1 MEPDVEA
8 VPAHSI
14 GDPDNAHARLSTF
27 YWPNAP
33 LARPFLISE
42 RPTRGHA
49 RTKQGRR
56 KEESTWNSCHFPSWS
71 TSRLSRGCSASASGT
86 YEGWSPSDGC
96 LPSRSV
102 TTSDSIWRTYA
113 SGSKSSDGRTP
124 RRRKPL
130 AVEKYRPSTLV
141 LVTIS
146 VRLPDDVARRVEAVA
161 VERGASV
168 ESTAVELLTTA
179 LDEAAHLTTPPRT
192 PRHLAFA
199 GIGASDGTVPAAR
212 ADELL
217 ADGFGRD

>member
-1 MEPDVEA
+1 M
-8 VPAHSI
+8 
-14 GDPDNAHARLSTF
+14 
-27 YWPNAP
+27 
-33 LARPFLISE
+33 
-42 RPTRGHA
+42 
-49 RTKQGRR
+49 
-56 KEESTWNSCHFPSWS
+56 
-71 TSRLSRGCSASASGT
+71 
-86 YEGWSPSDGC
+86 
-96 LPSRSV
+96 
-102 TTSDSIWRTYA
+102 
-113 SGSKSSDGRTP
+113 
-124 RRRKPL
+124 
-130 AVEKYRPSTLV
+130 
-141 LVTIS
+141 TIS